1 MQSINQINQYI
12 VSVDGMHV
20 YPNGINLSKHA
31 PIVMTI
37 SDGLDLLID
46 KTVHRAPISVQKVA
60 WHKVNDAHLANTRN
74 ALMIK

>member
-20 YPNGINLSKHA
+20 YPNGIDISKHA

-46 KTVHRAPISVQKVA
+46 KTAHRGAPLSVQRVA
-60 WHKVNDAHLANTRN
+60 WHKVNDAHVAQN
-74 ALMIK
+74 ALMIN